1 MYRPVRLGGAFL
13 AFWCAVGSFGQES
26 LETLEREGI
35 ERIAEGK
42 AVESRVADI
51 SERTRKLRE
60 AYEDQLKLVQGL
72 ETYIELL
79 DTQLAGQRNEIEVLG
94 KSITDVAVLE
104 RQVLPLMLRM
114 IDSLETFVDLD
125 VPFLETERR
134 QRIEKLR
141 ALMGRSD
148 VTVAE
153 KCRRVFEAYQ
163 VENEYGRKIDSYQDI
178 IELDGARREV
188 DVLRFG
194 RIALVAQTRD
204 AATTA
209 VWDHQAGAWELL
221 DAGTYRNSI
230 RKGIQMARKQ
240 ASIDLVTLPVAAPEV
255 AK

>member
-163 VENEYGRKIDSYQDI
+163 VENEYGRTIESYTAKLDLEGASYDAEFLRVGRLGLLYRTVGSENVGYWDPDSGTWQALPRTPWANMIDK
-178 IELDGARREV
+178 GMKVARQEV
-188 DVLRFG
+188 
-194 RIALVAQTRD
+194 
-204 AATTA
+204 
-209 VWDHQAGAWELL
+209 
-221 DAGTYRNSI
+221 
-230 RKGIQMARKQ
+230 
-240 ASIDLVTLPVAAPEV
+240 APELIHV
-255 AK
+255 ALDPAGGGR